1 MGFSSYTRTLNMSM
15 IETDL
20 LKVFGAEGDLA
31 SRSADIG
38 VFGTG
43 VDADE
48 GLLIV
53 RSLNQ
58 REKNQHNIPIDI
70 W

>member
-1 MGFSSYTRTLNMSM
+1 M

-38 VFGTG
+38 VFGAG

-58 REKNQHNIPIDI
+58 RAEKKQWETRRFDDI
-70 W
+70 SRIYGEGI